1 MPEFLV
7 KPVFQEG
14 NQKHLT
20 RERSTVMQFNV
31 LNKVLSCLAP
41 KLYQLLNRYS
51 KTSLRSWPPRCFLSQ
66 LKFKKGTEREESLE
80 ENKMLVKLPSS
91 MPFSFMVPEK
101 KAKQSSSLLPCTL
114 QLYGVYTP
122 WFNSVFHHHPKCF
135 SRAQSNLW
143 LMGVSPSASLGKMMP
158 PISRD
163 AVITVIYCEILGN
176 GNP

>member
-1 MPEFLV
+1 
-7 KPVFQEG
+7 
-14 NQKHLT
+14 
-20 RERSTVMQFNV
+20 
-31 LNKVLSCLAP
+31 
-41 KLYQLLNRYS
+41 
-51 KTSLRSWPPRCFLSQ
+51 
-66 LKFKKGTEREESLE
+66 
-80 ENKMLVKLPSS
+80 

-122 WFNSVFHHHPKCF
+122 RFNAVFHHHPKCF

-143 LMGVSPSASLGKMMP
+143 LMGVSPSAPLGKMMP
-158 PISRD
+158 PISTD